1 MPIRYVERRTKLS
14 LTFVPFRFIDNPK
27 PKNKSVKASPELKPK
42 EKRKWKEPELTQ
54 VQQLAKQRNFPVLK
68 WRRVPVDLTRDEA
81 DNRIFI
87 REFLFRFEDYIDP
100 GIAKSHMEELEVIG
114 GRTRQ
119 PYDDGDVGWVNEQC
133 LKAIVLGLLGL
144 FNDGEDTICKV
155 SAFLF
160 HSRETMALMLTSSSN
175 PP

>member
-1 MPIRYVERRTKLS
+1 M
-14 LTFVPFRFIDNPK
+14 
-27 PKNKSVKASPELKPK
+27 KANLELKTK
-42 EKRKWKEPELTQ
+42 EKHKGKEPELTQ
-54 VQQLAKQRNFPVLK
+54 VQQPAKQRNLPVLK
-68 WRRVPVDLTRDEA
+68 WRRVPVDPTRDES

-87 REFLFRFEDYIDP
+87 REFLFRFEDYLDP

-119 PYDDGDVGWVNEQC
+119 SYDDDDEIPGWVNEQC
-133 LKAIVLGLLGL
+133 LKAIVLGLLGIL
-144 FNDGEDTICKV
+144 AKDRGDTISKV

-160 HSRETMALMLTSSSN
+160 HSRKTTVLMLNSSLN